1 MCFLESIFLFSDI
14 GINMGLNRVFNF
26 LYFGF
31 VGDDVG
37 RRRSGDTKTDV
48 LINIIKEHGVT
59 IRRGVSVNGNEYRAL
74 MSADLIYRYSN
85 NSKIDEDQSK
95 RWQVKYCFLRN
106 VAMNRETLSAHGIKN
121 IQYDFEQLNVFLGY
135 YNELGKCD
143 ETIGEVTT
151 HLNDFE
157 KCTEDNP
164 NKRAAVFFKSCVN
177 LMDVELNKKSISL
190 CNVLKVGDRSVMEC
204 SHYII
209 TAIAVKLM
217 SEFSKK
223 NPTGKYGVRF
233 LDGDLFSLYVE
244 IIRKDIFSKRTDEL
258 INRLQAFIDMFI
270 IGICYNKEQQNARRE
285 YILDIIRS
293 VPRECICIQV
303 ESVKNSVRQFVEKYG
318 HSFFDY
324 MSKNRFNRYSSN
336 KWYHEL
342 YHLAGKDKEYFGF
355 ITTVMSFLPR
365 ERHDVKK
372 IMLLS
377 KKALEKK
384 EREKVNGKRTQL
396 NVEVDSATMAN
407 LEELEKKLGKNKF
420 EVVIEAVKLLH
431 RLRIRKSRSPS
442 QDLGI
447 KPDQMDSNQADD
459 KRHSRQNNSLR
470 MSHWKNKKRHS
481 NNEIQDAPHTSTLL
495 DSVSE
500 NGVSTAPPEVPQS
513 YQPPTSVELPA
524 SGVVE
529 DEPNPKSKTSGALQ
543 ELNKN
548 LG

>member
-1 MCFLESIFLFSDI
+1 M
-14 GINMGLNRVFNF
+14 NLNRVFNF

-37 RRRSGDTKTDV
+37 RRRSGDTKTEV

-59 IRRGVSVNGNEYRAL
+59 IRHGVSVNCDEYRAL

-85 NSKIDEDQSK
+85 NSKIDGDQSK

-106 VAMNRETLSAHGIKN
+106 VAMNRETLSAHKIKN

-135 YNELGKCD
+135 YNELGKYD
-143 ETIGEVTT
+143 ETISEVTT
-151 HLNDFE
+151 LLNDFE
-157 KCTEDNP
+157 TCTEDNP
-164 NKRAAVFFKSCVN
+164 NERAAVFLKSCVS

-190 CNVLKVGDRSVMEC
+190 CNELKIGDRSVMEY

-217 SEFSKK
+217 SEFSKTK
-223 NPTGKYGVRF
+223 PTGESGVRF
-233 LDGDLFSLYVE
+233 LDGNLFSFYVE
-244 IIRKDIFSKRTDEL
+244 IIREDIFSRRTDEL

-270 IGICYNKEQQNARRE
+270 IGICYNKKQQDARRK
-285 YILDIIRS
+285 YIFDIIRS
-293 VPRECICIQV
+293 VPRECICLQV

-324 MSKNRFNRYSSN
+324 MSKNRFNRYLN
-336 KWYHEL
+336 RKWYHEL

-384 EREKVNGKRTQL
+384 EREKVNSKRTQL
-396 NVEVDSATMAN
+396 NVEVDSATMDN
-407 LEELEKKLGKNKF
+407 LEILEKKLGKKRF
-420 EVVIEAVKLLH
+420 DVVIEAIKLLY
-431 RLRIRKSRSPS
+431 RMSIRSPRS
-442 QDLGI
+442 PRQDLGI
-447 KPDQMDSNQADD
+447 KPDQVDMSQADY
-459 KRHSRQNNSLR
+459 KRHSRQNISLR
-470 MSHWKNKKRHS
+470 MPPWKNKNRHS
-481 NNEIQDAPHTSTLL
+481 NNEIQDAPHASTLL

-500 NGVSTAPPEVPQS
+500 NGASAAPSEVSQS
-513 YQPPTSVELPA
+513 HQPPTSAELPA
-524 SGVVE
+524 SDVVGDKE
-529 DEPNPKSKTSGALQ
+529 VDEAAISSSKALQ
-543 ELNKN
+543 ALGDN